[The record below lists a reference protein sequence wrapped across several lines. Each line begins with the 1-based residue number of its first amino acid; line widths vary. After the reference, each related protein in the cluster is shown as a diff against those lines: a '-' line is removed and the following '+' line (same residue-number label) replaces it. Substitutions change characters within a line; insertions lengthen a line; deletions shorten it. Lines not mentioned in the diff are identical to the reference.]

1 MALHVYIEYCK
12 VKYSSPSYIYFELLM
27 ACVTTYYAANKIC
40 LYVLCMLSLDN
51 YIYVRVY

>member
-27 ACVTTYYAANKIC
+27 ACVTMYYAANKIC
-40 LYVLCMLSLDN
+40 LCIMYVIL
-51 YIYVRVY
+51 R